1 MAKRVQD
8 AIFGAMIGLMLGA
21 LPGVLAAGAYVTW
34 RMGGDLG
41 QIDLWTYFR
50 LLPGIGALFSGEFG
64 RGATIGLGV
73 MAASMIAG
81 IALSLRSD
89 RTSHG
94 SAKWAEPDEL
104 RLKGLLA
111 RRIKEAKGPIWA
123 KFGGPRSRRPYLS
136 SEKIVH
142 SLVAA
147 PTGAGKGVGI
157 VIPTLLTY
165 RGSTVVLDVKGEN
178 YEMTARRRHQMGDR
192 VYKFAPNAPD
202 GGSHRYNPIDVV
214 AAAPERK
221 QYGEAVSL
229 ATALLMSQPA
239 VQTWIGGTREILAA
253 TVITALEHGRGTM
266 AAVYD
271 LLSMP
276 VAKSNELFAMLSAM
290 TKSGEARSVFDR
302 YAGMEPKMVGI
313 YLSILQDSGL
323 RLWADADVRD
333 VTAVSDFNV
342 STFRSDPASLYL
354 RVTQRDIDRLGP
366 LLRLLLQQMFTV
378 LQETPKGAKDHFD
391 VLFVLDE
398 FASLGKMEE
407 LSRAITTLR
416 SSGAH
421 LMIVVQSLANLTGP
435 YGREGAANFM
445 TNCQLQLFMAPADIE
460 TPKYIAESIG
470 DKTRVARTKTW
481 RQKGFEPATNQE
493 REEGGRLIRPEEIRL
508 MGEETV
514 IALIQNQRPVKAHR
528 VTWYKDP
535 GLKRLHAGQGKIN
548 FDKFHPGVVPETP
561 RSGELWSDLAQRKQG
576 KGSKEKAG
584 TEAETTAEAE
594 IVASSPKVEAIKS
607 PEKRDEDQAKTSAP
621 KVSDKEAQDTGER
634 SIAETGTGKS
644 DAEADFKNIT
654 REEPT
659 KGLSAPQ
666 GRVFRKGL
674 PADDADHSQRLDR
687 VVEAQKIILSVVESE
702 AEREISDELES
713 YSAVR
718 KVLFKGKS

>member
-1 MAKRVQD
+1 MAKWARD
-8 AIFGAMIGLMLGA
+8 AIFGALIGLMLGA

-50 LLPGIGALFSGEFG
+50 LLPGIGALFVGEFG

-229 ATALLMSQPA
+229 ATALLMAQPA
-239 VQTWIGGTREILAA
+239 TQTWIGGSREILAA

-276 VAKSNELFAMLSAM
+276 AAKSNELFAMLSAM

-302 YAGMEPKMVGI
+302 YAGMEPKIVGI

-333 VTAVSDFNV
+333 VTAVSDFDI

-435 YGREGAANFM
+435 YGREGAGNFM

-460 TPKYIAESIG
+460 TPKYISESIG

-481 RQKGFEPATNQE
+481 RQKGFEPATIQE
-493 REEGGRLIRPEEIRL
+493 REEGDRLIRPEEIRL

-535 GLKRLHAGQGKIN
+535 GLKQLHEGQKKVN
-548 FDKFHPGVVPETP
+548 FDKFEPGAVPETP
-561 RSGELWSDLAQRKQG
+561 RSGALWSDLVTPKQG
-576 KGSKEKAG
+576 KDSKGKGGA
-584 TEAETTAEAE
+584 APDLK
-594 IVASSPKVEAIKS
+594 IVASSPKPKAIETPKKRSEDRPETGAREASDEKAQEAGES
-607 PEKRDEDQAKTSAP
+607 P
-621 KVSDKEAQDTGER
+621 
-634 SIAETGTGKS
+634 IAETGTEASEPK
-644 DAEADFKNIT
+644 AEAIESTGEK
-654 REEPT
+654 PT
-659 KGLSAPQ
+659 KNRPARKP
-666 GRVFRKGL
+666 RVFRTDL
-674 PADDADHSQRLDR
+674 PVDDHEHGQRLDD
-687 VVEAQKIILSVVESE
+687 VAEAQKIILE
-702 AEREISDELES
+702 AAEKEISEELES
-713 YSAVR
+713 YAALR
-718 KVLFKGKS
+718 KGLFKDKP